1 MSSPFMHLKILLPS
15 QIFAELDGVSRI
27 VVETSAGFF
36 GILPHRL
43 DGIAAM
49 VPSIFM
55 YEIGAEGETYIA
67 VDQGMLVKAGREVL
81 VSVRRAIGGKDLGQL
96 KTAMEQEFLTLD
108 ESEQS
113 VRTATE
119 NLESGFLSRLARAHR
134 E

>member
-1 MSSPFMHLKILLPS
+1 MSSLFMHLKILLPS

-49 VPSIFM
+49 VPGIFM